1 MPYKEDMAR
10 LAGFREQIAG
20 IRQKMREVQASV
32 RPELVADYEFSTP
45 DGSRSLSALFGDKHD
60 LFVIH
65 NMGESCLYCTL
76 WADGFN
82 GIYPHIADRAA
93 VVVASPDPS
102 EVQRRFA
109 ESRGWRF
116 PMVSHHGTSFAAD
129 MGYRSEN
136 GGWLPGVSVFRR
148 DGNRM
153 VRVSDTSFHPNDDFC
168 TLWQFLELLPDG
180 PADWQPRFSYG

>member
-10 LAGFREQIAG
+10 LASFREQIAG
-20 IRQKMREVQASV
+20 IRQRMREVQVSLE
-32 RPELVADYEFSTP
+32 PEVVADYEFSTP
-45 DGSRSLSALFGDKHD
+45 DGPRSLSALFADKRD

-65 NMGESCLYCTL
+65 NMGASCLYCTL

-93 VVVASPDPS
+93 FVVASPDPPES
-102 EVQRRFA
+102 QRRFA
-109 ESRGWRF
+109 EARGWRF
-116 PMVSHHGTSFAAD
+116 PMVSHHGISFAAD

-136 GGWLPGVSVFRR
+136 RGWLPGVSVFRR
-148 DGNRM
+148 DGNRI
-153 VRVSDTSFHPNDDFC
+153 VRVSDTNFHPNDDFC

>member
-32 RPELVADYEFSTP
+32 RPEPVADYEFSTP
-45 DGSRSLSALFGDKHD
+45 DGPRSLSALFVDKRD

-65 NMGESCLYCTL
+65 NMGASCLYCTL

-102 EVQRRFA
+102 EMQRRFA
-109 ESRGWRF
+109 EARGWRF
-116 PMVSHHGTSFAAD
+116 PMVSHRGTSFAAD

-148 DGNRM
+148 DGNRI

-168 TLWQFLELLPDG
+168 TLWQLLELLPEG
-180 PADWQPRFSYG
+180 PADWQPRFTYG